1 MIELKPCPFC
11 GGNGKVSFKD
21 YRFGG
26 MNYLGDRKVSYRVQV
41 ICNKCK
47 SRGKPIITGMLLNP
61 NPYLSEWGN
70 NYYADS
76 MKCKEQTALFRPFV
90 EQAIAA
96 WNRRAG
102 AE

>member
-70 NYYADS
+70 IYYSDS
-76 MKCKEQTALFRPFV
+76 MTCKEQTALFRQFV

-96 WNRRAG
+96 WNRRVG
-102 AE
+102 EE